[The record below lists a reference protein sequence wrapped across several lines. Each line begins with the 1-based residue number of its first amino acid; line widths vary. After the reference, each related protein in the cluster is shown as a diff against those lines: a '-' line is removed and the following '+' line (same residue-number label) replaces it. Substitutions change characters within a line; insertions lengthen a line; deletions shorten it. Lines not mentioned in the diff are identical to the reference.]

1 MKLVEITVENWEKV
15 LCLTTNEAGMQTL
28 DEEFV
33 ASNAFSMVQAQFEP
47 GWITRAL
54 EEDGVPVGFAM
65 YGFNRDEGFYELCR
79 LMIDRRY
86 QGRGFGIRAVRLI

>member
-54 EEDGVPVGFAM
+54 EEDGVPVCTALTGM
-65 YGFNRDEGFYELCR
+65 
-79 LMIDRRY
+79 
-86 QGRGFGIRAVRLI
+86 RAFMSCAV